1 MIGTMDMVRTNV
13 IHTTICLAVAAPFT
27 DAVNSQSA
35 LWNSC
40 HRFAKKGTS
49 RNLLKTDH
57 VRRHSNRNQPKIQ
70 KVNFTDNC
78 ACRGSPTPCRKKPS
92 KLNKP
97 GVLSGL
103 ILFLLLKVLNN
114 SKTGINA

>member
-1 MIGTMDMVRTNV
+1 MIGTMDRVRTDLS
-13 IHTTICLAVAAPFT
+13 HTSIGFAVTNPLT
-27 DAVNSQSA
+27 GAVNLQPA

-57 VRRHSNRNQPKIQ
+57 VRRHSNGNQPKIQ

-78 ACRGSPTPCRKKPS
+78 AWRGSPTPCRKKPS

-103 ILFLLLKVLNN
+103 ILFL
-114 SKTGINA
+114 